1 MTSIIR
7 VQNIQYTDGDS
18 AITIADGGGITL
30 PQTVTVSGNIE
41 LGHATDTTLSRS
53 AAGTLQVEGKSVL
66 TTGHEGAII
75 QTKQTV
81 MTGRFETTST
91 SFTDITGLS
100 VAITPTTATNK
111 ILIMVHLQ
119 NNATYTY
126 AKFFNLVR
134 GSTNILQGDA
144 HLSSQTRSTVYSRDE
159 AFGEVSTVI
168 FLDSPG
174 ATSEQTYKMQG
185 SVQSGGELTI
195 NYTQVATNAAYIG
208 TGTST
213 ITAMEVVD
221 NG

>member
-1 MTSIIR
+1 MASILR
-7 VQNIQYTDGDS
+7 VNSI
-18 AITIADGGGITL
+18 
-30 PQTVTVSGNIE
+30 
-41 LGHATDTTLSRS
+41 
-53 AAGTLQVEGKSVL
+53 K
-66 TTGHEGAII
+66 TTGNKPILNSTGSILQI
-75 QTKQTV
+75 KQTDK
-81 MTGRFETTST
+81 TDRFETTST

-100 VAITPTTATNK
+100 VDITPSSTSNK

-126 AKFFNLVR
+126 AKFFNLIR

-159 AFGEVSTVI
+159 AFGETSYVI
-168 FLDSPG
+168 FLDSQDST
-174 ATSEQTYKMQG
+174 AEQTYKMQG

-213 ITAMEVVD
+213 ITAMEVVHE
-221 NG
+221 